1 MRIII
6 VTQTRVIFDA
16 VHVSLSYM
24 HGVKVVVMADRLG
37 TAFVELSGQI
47 FDVCLLDLDLPGAL
61 VAIPELNAYWPSMR
75 LISLG
80 GERMVNLNEH
90 ETRVEP
96 VRREASVAEIA
107 NRLMERTG
115 QAGLGPLAS
124 EMEACVQ
131 DGAGRL
137 GLSLRE
143 RQIATLL
150 THGLSNKAI
159 ARELAIQ
166 PSTVK
171 NHVHNILE
179 KLGVSNR
186 AKIASRMG
194 MIGPR
199 WV

>member
-24 HGVKVVVMADRLG
+24 HGVKVVVMADRIG
-37 TAFVELSGQI
+37 KAFVELSGQI
-47 FDVCLLDLDLPGAL
+47 FDVYLLDLDLPGAL

-80 GERMVNLNEH
+80 GERMVNLNEP

>member
-24 HGVKVVVMADRLG
+24 HGVKVVVMADRIG
-37 TAFVELSGQI
+37 KAFVELSGQI

-80 GERMVNLNEH
+80 GERMVNLNEP